1 MKWIN
6 HYHRWDVL
14 LKVDPKRLLQ
24 VADNSK
30 SLNPNPRKLSRL
42 SEGFRDGEVDAPI
55 VRRSC
60 CEGITFVD
68 GRHRIFLAA
77 QLGFPTIKIAVLP
90 EEIEFIRG
98 FLKGVPNI

>member
-1 MKWIN
+1 MIKWIN
-6 HYHRWDVL
+6 RYHRWDVL

-24 VADNSK
+24 VVENSK
-30 SLNPNPRKLSRL
+30 RFNPNPRKLSRL

-68 GRHRIFLAA
+68 GRHRTVLAIK
-77 QLGFPTIKIAVLP
+77 LGFPTIEIAVLS
-90 EEIEFIRG
+90 EELEFIRSY
-98 FLKGVPNI
+98 LKGSS